1 MKKRQ
6 QGFTL
11 IEIAIVLVIIGLLL
25 GGILKGQELINSARV
40 RNIAAQIDGIKVA
53 YLAFQDRYRILPG
66 DMDTT
71 TASTSLPQ
79 VNGAAAPGCGTA
91 GSGLCANGVID
102 APETS
107 LVWSQLSAAGFITG
121 TYCAN
126 PCASL
131 ASDTGTTAPAPTP
144 TTVPSNAFSGWVQLV
159 TDQDYEDVVSPTLP
173 SAHLNIKTGGN
184 VPIGILLELDN
195 KIDDGIPS
203 TGAFRESGGTW
214 DQSALATCVTG
225 TGSAMRYNASV
236 TNPNCGGAAL
246 Q

>member
-1 MKKRQ
+1 MNKQR
-6 QGFTL
+6 GFTL

-25 GGILKGQELINSARV
+25 GGILKGQELINTARV

-79 VNGAAAPGCGTA
+79 VNGGAAPGCGTA
-91 GSGLCANGVID
+91 GSGLCSNGVID

-107 LVWSQLSAAGFITG
+107 LVWTQLSAAGFITG

-126 PCASL
+126 PCAAL
-131 ASDTGTTAPAPTP
+131 ASDTSSDTAPAPTP
-144 TTVPSNAFSGWVQLV
+144 TTVPTNAFSGWVELV
-159 TDQDYEDVVSPTLP
+159 SDNDYQDVATAST
-173 SAHLNIKTGGN
+173 HLNIKTGGN
-184 VPIGILLELDN
+184 IPVSILLELDN

-203 TGAFRESGGTW
+203 TGAFRATNGAW
-214 DQSALATCVTG
+214 DQSSVSTCVTG
-225 TGSAMRYNASV
+225 SAAAMRYNAAV
-236 TNPNCGGAAL
+236 TNPNCGGTAL